1 MRIGGS
7 LVLIALGAILRYAV
21 SVANPRGFDY
31 QMAGLIL
38 IVVGAIGLVASLIWM
53 VVSRH
58 HTEVV
63 RHESM
68 GPARRTYIDS
78 PPRY

>member
-21 SVANPRGFDY
+21 TVDSPNGFDY
-31 QMAGLIL
+31 HLAGLIL
-38 IVVGAIGLVASLIWM
+38 IIVGGIGLAASLIWM

-63 RHESM
+63 RHEPM
-68 GPARRTYIDS
+68 RRRSYSDY
-78 PPRY
+78 PPQY